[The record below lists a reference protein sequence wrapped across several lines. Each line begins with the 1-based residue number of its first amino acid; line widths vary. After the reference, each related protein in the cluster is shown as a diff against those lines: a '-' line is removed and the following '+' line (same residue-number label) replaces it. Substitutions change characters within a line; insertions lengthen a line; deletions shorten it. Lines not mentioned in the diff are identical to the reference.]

1 MGEVGGAPSGPP
13 LGSAFVTAKAGMM
26 QVVIVEVGAI
36 RFCNAAAR
44 VSAVGAVVRRVV
56 VKASGSLVPPARPGG
71 LFAIATVCAKTPTS
85 DSPRVRVSPVLHL
98 VPPTCREVP
107 HVPDRLFPGF
117 NVQRLQLRHTTHR
130 LSGTSAPW
138 SVASATAV
146 SEETFQRC
154 CISHHT
160 VHITLCG
167 RAWSRPESAC
177 KSRRKEPIPVEPN
190 TYTHG
195 YMYLLTLTCEG
206 CDGPDGI

>member
-56 VKASGSLVPPARPGG
+56 AKASGSLVPPARPGG

-98 VPPTCREVP
+98 VPPTCREVTCTRQTFSKFQCSTP
-107 HVPDRLFPGF
+107 PAETHNAPAVRNFRTLVSRQRHCCLGRNISAVLHFTSHSAGVRCPGQ
-117 NVQRLQLRHTTHR
+117 NSLANPGDKSQ
-130 LSGTSAPW
+130 
-138 SVASATAV
+138 
-146 SEETFQRC
+146 FQ
-154 CISHHT
+154 
-160 VHITLCG
+160 
-167 RAWSRPESAC
+167 
-177 KSRRKEPIPVEPN
+177 
-190 TYTHG
+190 
-195 YMYLLTLTCEG
+195 
-206 CDGPDGI
+206 

>member
-56 VKASGSLVPPARPGG
+56 VKASGSLVPPAG

-167 RAWSRPESAC
+167 RALSRPESAC

>member
-26 QVVIVEVGAI
+26 QVVIVEVGAM

-44 VSAVGAVVRRVV
+44 VSTVGAVVRRVV
-56 VKASGSLVPPARPGG
+56 AKASGSLVPPARPGG

-98 VPPTCREVP
+98 VPPTCREV

-160 VHITLCG
+160 LLACVVQARIRLQIQAT
-167 RAWSRPESAC
+167 RANSSRAEYL
-177 KSRRKEPIPVEPN
+177 
-190 TYTHG
+190 YT
-195 YMYLLTLTCEG
+195 
-206 CDGPDGI
+206 